1 MFFLGIQMPQKVEHT
16 VHILE
21 GKATLSLRKTS
32 PHWQVRYKVGSKWLR
47 TTTKEE
53 NLAKAKSKAVDLVT
67 NAWFRERNNLPTV
80 SKRFKTIANLAIKRM
95 DDETAAGHGKA
106 TYKSYINALKKYH
119 IPHFKNHNIDSVDYA
134 ALQRFASWRT
144 AEMGKTPSTSTQ
156 NTHNAALKRVFDEA
170 VLRGYMTTVQVP
182 QLENKGGAGS
192 ERRPDIQI
200 DEYPALLRA
209 MRDYI
214 KEGRAGHERDMR
226 LLLRDYVLI
235 LANTGIRQG
244 TEMINLKW
252 RDISLTK
259 SGDKEYLTMRING
272 KSQKWRTI
280 QVRHRVARYLERIK
294 DRNEKLKKLTLR
306 ELLAKGLDKP
316 VIDATHNA
324 DLTTAFGRMFTRMME
339 KGELLIDTHT
349 GKKRTLYSLRHFYAT
364 HELTKGNVTAY
375 QLAEHMGTSIAMLQ
389 AHYGH
394 LDLLKLAD
402 KFAGEGSVSAALL
415 NNKKDE

>member
-1 MFFLGIQMPQKVEHT
+1 MPKKVEHT

-32 PHWQVRYKVGSKWLR
+32 PIWQVRYKIGHKWLR
-47 TTTKEE
+47 STTKEQDL
-53 NLAKAKSKAVDLVT
+53 NQAKSKAVDLVT
-67 NAWFRERNNLPTV
+67 NAWFRQRNNLPTV

-95 DDETAAGHGKA
+95 EDELANEHGKA
-106 TYKSYINALKKYH
+106 TYNSYILALKKYH
-119 IPHFKNHNIDSVDYA
+119 IPHFKNHNIDNVDYA
-134 ALQRFASWRT
+134 ALQRFASWRAT
-144 AEMGKTPSTSTQ
+144 EMGKTPSTSTQ

-170 VLRGYMTTVQVP
+170 VLRNYITTTQLP
-182 QLENKGGAGS
+182 HLENKGGASS

-200 DEYPALLRA
+200 DEYPTLLHA

-214 KEGRAGHERDMR
+214 KNGREGHERNMR
-226 LLLRDYVLI
+226 LLLRHYVLI

-244 TEMINLKW
+244 TEMINMRW

-259 SGDKEYLTMRING
+259 SGDKEYLNMRIKG
-272 KSQKWRTI
+272 KTQKWRTI

-294 DRNEKLKKLTLR
+294 DRNEELKKLTLR
-306 ELLAKGLDKP
+306 KLLAKGLDKP
-316 VIDATHNA
+316 VIDATRNA

-339 KGELLIDTHT
+339 RAELLVDTHT
-349 GKKRTLYSLRHFYAT
+349 GKNRTLYSLRHFYAT

-402 KFAGEGSVSAALL
+402 KFAGEGSVSSALL
-415 NNKKDE
+415 DNTTSKG

>member
-1 MFFLGIQMPQKVEHT
+1 MPLKAEHT

-32 PHWQVRYKVGSKWLR
+32 PHWQVRYKVGNKWLR

-53 NLAKAKSKAVDLVT
+53 DLDRAKSKAVDLVT

-95 DDETAAGHGKA
+95 EEELAGGYGKA
-106 TYKSYINALKKYH
+106 AYRSYILALKNYH
-119 IPHFKNHNIDSVDYA
+119 IPYFKAHHIDSIDYA
-134 ALQRFASWRT
+134 ALKRFAVWRER
-144 AEMGKTPSTSTQ
+144 EMKRPPSKSTQ
-156 NTHNAALKRVFDEA
+156 NTHNAALNRVFDEA
-170 VLRGYMTTVQVP
+170 ELRNYITKLQRP
-182 QLENKGGAGS
+182 HIENKGGAGS
-192 ERRPDIQI
+192 ERRPDIRI

-214 KEGRAGHERDMR
+214 KYGREGHERNMR

-244 TEMINLKW
+244 TEILNLKW

-259 SGDKEYLTMRING
+259 SNGREYLTMRVKG
-272 KSQKWRTI
+272 KTQKWRTI

-294 DRNEKLKKLTLR
+294 DRDDKLRKMTLR
-306 ELLAKGLDKP
+306 SLLAKGLDKP
-316 VIDATHNA
+316 VITATHNA
-324 DLTTAFGRMFTRMME
+324 DLTTAFGRMFTRML
-339 KGELLIDTHT
+339 KQADLLVDTHT
-349 GKKRTLYSLRHFYAT
+349 GKTRTLYSLRHFYAT

-375 QLAEHMGTSIAMLQ
+375 QLAEHMGTSVAMLQ
-389 AHYGH
+389 DHYGH

-402 KFAGEGSVSAALL
+402 KFAGEGSVAGAVL
-415 NNKKDE
+415 NNDRDDA

>member
-1 MFFLGIQMPQKVEHT
+1 MPQKVDHT

-32 PHWQVRYKVGSKWLR
+32 PHWQVRYKVGNKWLR
-47 TTTKEE
+47 TTTKEDDLE
-53 NLAKAKSKAVDLVT
+53 RAKSKAVDLVT

-95 DDETAAGHGKA
+95 EEELQGGYGKA
-106 TYKSYINALKKYH
+106 SYRSYILALKNYH
-119 IPHFKNHNIDSVDYA
+119 IPFFKTHNIDNIDYA
-134 ALQRFASWRT
+134 ALKRFAAWRER
-144 AEMGKTPSTSTQ
+144 EMKKTPSTSTQ
-156 NTHNAALKRVFDEA
+156 NTHNAALNRVFDEA
-170 VLRGYMTTVQVP
+170 QLRNYITLSQRP
-182 QLENKGGAGS
+182 HIENKGGASS
-192 ERRPDIQI
+192 ERRPDIRI
-200 DEYPALLRA
+200 EEYPALLRG
-209 MRDYI
+209 MREYI
-214 KEGRAGHERDMR
+214 KHAREGHERHMR

-244 TEMINLKW
+244 TEILNLKW

-259 SGDKEYLTMRING
+259 SNGREYLTMRIKG
-272 KSQKWRTI
+272 KTQKWRAI

-294 DRNEKLKKLTLR
+294 DRDDKLRKLSLR
-306 ELLAKGLDKP
+306 SLLAKGLDKP
-316 VIDATHNA
+316 VIDAKHNA

-339 KGELLIDTHT
+339 QAGLLIDTHT

-364 HELTKGNVTAY
+364 HELTKGNVTSY
-375 QLAEHMGTSIAMLQ
+375 QLAEHMGTSVAMLQ

-402 KFAGEGSVSAALL
+402 KFAGEGSIGEAVL
-415 NNKKDE
+415 NNADDGE

>member
-1 MFFLGIQMPQKVEHT
+1 MPQKVEHT

-21 GKATLSLRKTS
+21 GKATLSIRKTS
-32 PHWQVRYKVGSKWLR
+32 PVWQVRYKVGNKWLR

-53 NLAKAKSKAVDLVT
+53 DLAKAKSKAVDLVT
-67 NAWFRERNNLPTV
+67 NAWFRERNSLPTV
-80 SKRFKTIANLAIKRM
+80 SKRFRTIANLAIKRM
-95 DDETAAGHGKA
+95 DEETAADRGKA
-106 TYKSYINALKKYH
+106 SYASYKNALNNYH
-119 IPHFKNHNIDSVDYA
+119 IPYFKNHNIDSVDYA
-134 ALQRFASWRT
+134 ALQRFATWR
-144 AEMGKTPSTSTQ
+144 AREMTKTPSTSTQ

-170 VLRGYMTTVQVP
+170 VLRGYITTVQVP
-182 QLENKGGAGS
+182 QLENRGGASS

-200 DEYPALLRA
+200 GEYPALLRA
-209 MRDYI
+209 MRAYI

-244 TEMINLKW
+244 TEMINMRW
-252 RDISLTK
+252 RDISLTR
-259 SGDKEYLTMRING
+259 SGSKEYLTMRVKG
-272 KSQKWRTI
+272 KTQKWRTI

-294 DRNEKLKKLTLR
+294 DRNETLKRLTLR
-306 ELLAKGLDKP
+306 ELLARGLDKP

-339 KGELLIDTHT
+339 RAGLLVDTHT
-349 GKKRTLYSLRHFYAT
+349 GKNRTLYSLRHFYAT

-389 AHYGH
+389 THYGH

-415 NNKKDE
+415 DNTTNNGEDDA